1 MFFKSKKTALTPV
14 DFTKDGF
21 PDYLKKEIFMQRTLV
36 SDMINRYVKAG
47 KIDFDFLKIKTDKIR
62 YAYIISD
69 YDSYC
74 VALSGAY
81 NFEVLT
87 DIPCQPE
94 IVSEFN
100 CSNPVL
106 NKHTLVIVLA
116 NSEEDCAQAKKR
128 VQENDAQ
135 YIGIYDTLKENERA
149 VTINFQEKVSVK
161 TAQPVLQTIALTM
174 LALYIGEKKQLV
186 TELYSKIAVEKL
198 TGLDKKIKNV
208 LLKEYD
214 FKELGVLIKDKQ
226 LLFTGSNVDYA
237 VSLYGS
243 YFLKKTAGI
252 EAKAVPLGA
261 FESSYDRKEIS
272 VFIASNSDFYS
283 MLGERGVSL
292 TIAPDSLEKYKNVL
306 GFGESIPL
314 LNPVIVMICVQ
325 LIGYYSADDERLK
338 DFE

>member
-1 MFFKSKKTALTPV
+1 MFFKSKKADLIPV
-14 DFTKDGF
+14 EFTKDGF

-62 YAYIISD
+62 YIYIISN

-74 VALSGAY
+74 VALAGAY

-106 NKHTLVIVLA
+106 NKHTLVIALA
-116 NSEEDCAQAKKR
+116 DKEEDCIEIKKR

-135 YIGIYDTLKENERA
+135 YVGIYDVLKEEKRA
-149 VTINFQEKVSVK
+149 ITINFCEKVSVK
-161 TAQPVLQTIALTM
+161 TAQPVLQTVVLIM
-174 LALYIGEKKQLV
+174 LALYMGIKKQLV

-198 TGLDKKIKNV
+198 LGLDKKIKNV

-214 FKELGVLIKDKQ
+214 FKELGALIKDKS
-226 LLFTGSNVDYA
+226 LIFTGSNVDYA

-243 YFLKKTAGI
+243 YFFKETA
-252 EAKAVPLGA
+252 EMKANAVPLGA
-261 FESSYDRKEIS
+261 FDNCFDREDVC

-283 MLGERGVSL
+283 MLKERKVSL

-314 LNPVIVMICVQ
+314 LNPVIAMICVQ